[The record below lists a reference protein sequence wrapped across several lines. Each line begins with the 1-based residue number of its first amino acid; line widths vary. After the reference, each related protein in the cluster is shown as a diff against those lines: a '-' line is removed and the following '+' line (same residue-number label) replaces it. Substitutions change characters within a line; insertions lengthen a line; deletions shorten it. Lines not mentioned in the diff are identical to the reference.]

1 MLRIRIR
8 HAECQP
14 ANQPANQST
23 NVTFR
28 SLHCVSG
35 RVFGITLVPAI
46 EHRNTTDVVS
56 AIPSFSFFA
65 AIGTFLIKNSVTRV
79 GCAWKSKV
87 STCRT
92 NSCNHFAPT
101 ARPTARPPDR
111 PPA

>member
-1 MLRIRIR
+1 MLLIRIR

-28 SLHCVSG
+28 MPTNQPANQPTSQPVSQ
-35 RVFGITLVPAI
+35 VSLVPAI

-65 AIGTFLIKNSVTRV
+65 ALLQPFDS
-79 GCAWKSKV
+79 AE
-87 STCRT
+87 
-92 NSCNHFAPT
+92 H
-101 ARPTARPPDR
+101 
-111 PPA
+111 